1 MMDNYKLIIQV
12 GKKAFTEIF
21 TYKKDEKKFE
31 WCAVTRKV
39 DILVNSSLTPEDL
52 KKKID
57 SLLEERKSS
66 LRFYR
71 DLGNVVEFI
80 DLDYVDGEVT
90 EFYTQSHENCSAEEI
105 DELWQGPESEGNE
118 LDFEDND
125 FEEVDSDYE
134 IDFIDG
140 VVSD

>member
-1 MMDNYKLIIQV
+1 MSNNKLKIKV
-12 GKKAFTEIF
+12 GKKAFTEII
-21 TYKKDEKKFE
+21 TYGKDDQKFE

-39 DILVNSSLTPEDL
+39 DIQVNSSLTAEDL
-52 KKKID
+52 QKKIE
-57 SLLEERKSS
+57 SLLDEKKSS
-66 LRFYR
+66 IRFYR
-71 DLGNVVEFI
+71 DLGNEIEFI

-90 EFYTQSHENCSAEEI
+90 EFYTQNHENCSADDI

-134 IDFIDG
+134 INFIDG

>member
-1 MMDNYKLIIQV
+1 MSNNKLKIQV
-12 GKKAFTEIF
+12 GKKAFTEII
-21 TYKKDEKKFE
+21 TYGKDDQKFE

-39 DILVNSSLTPEDL
+39 DIQVNSSLTAEDL
-52 KKKID
+52 QKKIE
-57 SLLEERKSS
+57 SLLDEKKSS
-66 LRFYR
+66 IRFYR
-71 DLGNVVEFI
+71 DLGNEIEFI

-90 EFYTQSHENCSAEEI
+90 EFYTQNHENCSADDI
-105 DELWQGPESEGNE
+105 DEIWQGPESEGNE

-134 IDFIDG
+134 INFIDG

>member
-1 MMDNYKLIIQV
+1 MSNNKLKIQV
-12 GKKAFTEIF
+12 GKKAFTEII
-21 TYKKDEKKFE
+21 TYGKDDQKFE

-39 DILVNSSLTPEDL
+39 DILVTSSLTAEDL
-52 KKKID
+52 QKKIEN
-57 SLLEERKSS
+57 LLDEKKSS
-66 LRFYR
+66 IRFYR
-71 DLGNVVEFI
+71 DLGNEIDFI

-90 EFYTQSHENCSAEEI
+90 EFYTQNHENCSADEI

-125 FEEVDSDYE
+125 FDEIDSDYE
-134 IDFIDG
+134 INFIDG

>member
-1 MMDNYKLIIQV
+1 MSNNKLKIQV
-12 GKKAFTEIF
+12 GKKAFTEII
-21 TYKKDEKKFE
+21 TYGKDDQKFE

-39 DILVNSSLTPEDL
+39 DILVTSSLTAEDL
-52 KKKID
+52 QKKIEN
-57 SLLEERKSS
+57 LLDEKKSS
-66 LRFYR
+66 IRFYR
-71 DLGNVVEFI
+71 DLGNEIEFI

-90 EFYTQSHENCSAEEI
+90 EFYTQNHENCSADEI

-134 IDFIDG
+134 INFIDG

>member
-1 MMDNYKLIIQV
+1 MSNNKLKIQV
-12 GKKAFTEIF
+12 GKKAFTEII
-21 TYKKDEKKFE
+21 TYGKDDQKFE

-39 DILVNSSLTPEDL
+39 DILVTSSLTAEDL
-52 KKKID
+52 QKKIESFLD
-57 SLLEERKSS
+57 EKKISI
-66 LRFYR
+66 RFYR
-71 DLGNVVEFI
+71 DLANEIEFI

-90 EFYTQSHENCSAEEI
+90 EFYTQNHENCSADEI

-125 FEEVDSDYE
+125 FEEIDSDYE
-134 IDFIDG
+134 INFIDG

>member
-1 MMDNYKLIIQV
+1 MSNNKLKIQV
-12 GKKAFTEIF
+12 GKKAFTEII
-21 TYKKDEKKFE
+21 TYGKDDQKFE

-39 DILVNSSLTPEDL
+39 DILVTSSYTAEDL
-52 KKKID
+52 QKKIEN
-57 SLLEERKSS
+57 LLDERKNSI
-66 LRFYR
+66 RFYR
-71 DLGNVVEFI
+71 DLGNEIDFI

-90 EFYTQSHENCSAEEI
+90 EFYTQNHENCSADEI

-125 FEEVDSDYE
+125 FDEIDSDYE
-134 IDFIDG
+134 INFIDG

>member
-1 MMDNYKLIIQV
+1 MSNNQLKIQV
-12 GKKAFTEIF
+12 GRKAFTEII
-21 TYKKDEKKFE
+21 TYGKDDQKFE

-39 DILVNSSLTPEDL
+39 DILVTSSLTAEDL
-52 KKKID
+52 QKKIE
-57 SLLEERKSS
+57 SLLDEKKSS
-66 LRFYR
+66 IRFYR
-71 DLGNVVEFI
+71 DLGNEIEFI

-90 EFYTQSHENCSAEEI
+90 EFYTQNHENCSADEI

-118 LDFEDND
+118 MDFEDND
-125 FEEVDSDYE
+125 YEDIDSDYE

>member
-1 MMDNYKLIIQV
+1 MSNNKLKIQV
-12 GKKAFTEIF
+12 GKKAFTEII
-21 TYKKDEKKFE
+21 TYGKDDQKFE

-39 DILVNSSLTPEDL
+39 DILVTSSYTAEDL
-52 KKKID
+52 QKKIEN
-57 SLLEERKSS
+57 LLDEKKSS
-66 LRFYR
+66 VRFYR
-71 DLGNVVEFI
+71 DLGNEIEFI

-90 EFYTQSHENCSAEEI
+90 EFYTQNHENCSADEI

-134 IDFIDG
+134 INFIDG

>member
-1 MMDNYKLIIQV
+1 MSNNKLKIQV
-12 GKKAFTEIF
+12 GKKAFTEII
-21 TYKKDEKKFE
+21 TYGKDDQKFE

-39 DILVNSSLTPEDL
+39 DILVTSSYTAEDL
-52 KKKID
+52 QKKIEN
-57 SLLEERKSS
+57 LLDEKKSS
-66 LRFYR
+66 VRFYR
-71 DLGNVVEFI
+71 DLGNEIEFI

-90 EFYTQSHENCSAEEI
+90 EFYTQNHENCSADEI

-125 FEEVDSDYE
+125 FDEIDSDYE
-134 IDFIDG
+134 INFIDG

>member
-1 MMDNYKLIIQV
+1 MSNNKLKIQV
-12 GKKAFTEIF
+12 GKKAFTEII
-21 TYKKDEKKFE
+21 TYGKDDQKFE

-39 DILVNSSLTPEDL
+39 DILVASSLTAEDL
-52 KKKID
+52 QKKIEN
-57 SLLEERKSS
+57 LLDEKKSS
-66 LRFYR
+66 IRFYR
-71 DLGNVVEFI
+71 DLGNEIEFI

-90 EFYTQSHENCSAEEI
+90 EFYTQNHENCSADEI

-125 FEEVDSDYE
+125 FDEIDSDYE
-134 IDFIDG
+134 INFIDG

>member
-1 MMDNYKLIIQV
+1 MSNNKLKIQV
-12 GKKAFTEIF
+12 GKKAFTEII
-21 TYKKDEKKFE
+21 TYGKDDQKFE

-39 DILVNSSLTPEDL
+39 DIQVNSSLTAEDL
-52 KKKID
+52 QKKIE
-57 SLLEERKSS
+57 SLLDEKKSS
-66 LRFYR
+66 IRFYR
-71 DLGNVVEFI
+71 DLGNEIEFI
-80 DLDYVDGEVT
+80 DLDYIDGEVT
-90 EFYTQSHENCSAEEI
+90 EFYTQNHENCSADDI

-134 IDFIDG
+134 INFIDG

>member
-1 MMDNYKLIIQV
+1 MSNNKLKIQV
-12 GKKAFTEIF
+12 GKKAFTEII
-21 TYKKDEKKFE
+21 TYGKDDQKFE

-39 DILVNSSLTPEDL
+39 DIQVNSSLTAEDL
-52 KKKID
+52 QKKIE
-57 SLLEERKSS
+57 SLLDEKKSS
-66 LRFYR
+66 IRLYR
-71 DLGNVVEFI
+71 DLGNEIEFI

-90 EFYTQSHENCSAEEI
+90 EFYTQNHENCSADDI

-134 IDFIDG
+134 INFIDG

>member
-1 MMDNYKLIIQV
+1 MSNNKLKIKV
-12 GKKAFTEIF
+12 GKKAFTEII
-21 TYKKDEKKFE
+21 TYGKDDQKFE

-39 DILVNSSLTPEDL
+39 DIQVNSSLTAEDL
-52 KKKID
+52 QKKIE
-57 SLLEERKSS
+57 SLLDEKKSS
-66 LRFYR
+66 IRFYR
-71 DLGNVVEFI
+71 DLGNEIEFI

-90 EFYTQSHENCSAEEI
+90 EFYTQNHENCSADDI
-105 DELWQGPESEGNE
+105 DEIWQGPESEGNE

-134 IDFIDG
+134 INFIDG

>member
-1 MMDNYKLIIQV
+1 MSNNKLKIQV
-12 GKKAFTEIF
+12 GKKAFTEII
-21 TYKKDEKKFE
+21 TYGKDDQKFE

-39 DILVNSSLTPEDL
+39 DILVTSSLTAEDL
-52 KKKID
+52 QKKIEN
-57 SLLEERKSS
+57 LLDERKNSI
-66 LRFYR
+66 RFYR
-71 DLGNVVEFI
+71 DLGNEIDFI

-90 EFYTQSHENCSAEEI
+90 EFYTQNHENCSADEI

-125 FEEVDSDYE
+125 FDEIDSDYE
-134 IDFIDG
+134 INFIDG

>member
-1 MMDNYKLIIQV
+1 MSNNKLKIQV
-12 GKKAFTEIF
+12 GKKAFTEII
-21 TYKKDEKKFE
+21 TYGKDDQKFE

-39 DILVNSSLTPEDL
+39 DILVTSSYTAEDL
-52 KKKID
+52 QKKIEN
-57 SLLEERKSS
+57 LLDEKKSS
-66 LRFYR
+66 IRFYR
-71 DLGNVVEFI
+71 DLGNEIEFI

-90 EFYTQSHENCSAEEI
+90 EFYTQNHENCSADEI

-134 IDFIDG
+134 INFIDG